1 MHGQNL
7 SAEHQNLQKAY
18 NLSSPEDNINFY
30 KEWANEY
37 EQDFAIGMDY
47 ILPFQVAS
55 LFLKQKVGGPVL
67 DIGAGTGLLGA
78 EIRKQSEIELHATD
92 ISAEM
97 LLIAEKKRVYKNNFV
112 GDLSKGLP
120 VGDNSYNGVVSSG
133 TFTHGHLGPEALFEV
148 RRILSKDGLA
158 VVSINSKHWDSLGFD
173 KAQKSLELSGS
184 ETSLTKVRIYGDKC
198 KADARNDT
206 AYLLMFTG

>member
-1 MHGQNL
+1 
-7 SAEHQNLQKAY
+7 
-18 NLSSPEDNINFY
+18 
-30 KEWANEY
+30 
-37 EQDFAIGMDY
+37 MDY

-55 LFLKQKVGGPVL
+55 LFLKQKVSGPVL
-67 DIGAGTGLLGA
+67 DIGAGTGLVGA
-78 EIRKQSEIELHATD
+78 EIRKQSEIEVHATD

-112 GDLSKGLP
+112 GDLTKGLP

-133 TFTHGHLGPEALFEV
+133 TFTHGHVGPEALLEV
-148 RRILSKDGLA
+148 RRILSQGGLA

-184 ETSLTKVRIYGDKC
+184 ETSLTKVRIYGDNC